1 MKVKEKKWIRFRI
14 YLVAALFVLGLVA
27 ITARA
32 YQLQIL
38 EKDRLEAIARDG
50 YIGTA
55 ELPPKRG
62 TIYDRERHELAISV
76 EATSVYAHPN
86 LVKEKPKAAREL
98 SRILDLRSRHILKQ
112 LKSSG
117 SFVWIERR
125 ISPNLA
131 GRVKALE
138 LKGVGL
144 IPETRR
150 YYPGKET
157 ASHLIGFVGT
167 DNQGL
172 EGLERK
178 FDELLKGPRYR
189 HTFMRNAMGKPFF
202 ISRALPSG
210 HRMHNLVLT
219 IDKDIQYK
227 AQKALKSAVMKTG
240 ARSGQCL
247 VVDPETGEILAM
259 AVVPEFNPNVF
270 NKFQPYQWRNRI
282 VTDSFEPGSTIK
294 AFLLAAALDESI
306 VAPQTEFDCE
316 QGKYAI
322 GGHVIHDTHEHGIM
336 SVSDIIVQ
344 SSNIGA
350 VKIGE
355 RLGYETF
362 YRYLRR
368 LGFGDRTG
376 DEFLGEREGFIRSP
390 EMTTPIDQANM
401 FFGQGM
407 TVTSLQLAMAMGA
420 IANGGKLMRP
430 YVVKVIEDESGS
442 VVKRNHPSVV
452 RRVFSSKTA
461 RTVSRILEGVVGEK
475 GTGPEAAIR
484 GFRVAGKT
492 GTAQKVDSKTK
503 RYSTERYVATFMG
516 FVPADNPRLVIVV
529 VIDEPKGMPYGGLV
543 AAPVFREVGL
553 WSLNYLRV
561 NPRPNSRTF
570 VEKGVQAWVTN
581 EVTPTKETSNGPTSA
596 AVKRISLNIQDGF
609 LPDFTGLGMREVI
622 KKAETLGVE
631 VLLKGT
637 GLAVKQHPQPGRPLN
652 RVHRVEVNF
661 RPPT

>member
-1 MKVKEKKWIRFRI
+1 MKVREKKWIRFRI
-14 YLVAALFVLGLVA
+14 YLVAAFFLLGLVA

-38 EKDRLEAIARDG
+38 EKDRLESIARDG

-62 TIYDRERHELAISV
+62 TIYDRGRHELAISV

-86 LVKEKPKAAREL
+86 LVKAKAEAARKL
-98 SRILDLRSRHILKQ
+98 SRILDLKTDQILRQ

-138 LKGVGL
+138 LKGVGM

-172 EGLERK
+172 EGLEKK
-178 FDELLKGPRYR
+178 FDELLNGPRYR
-189 HTFMRNAMGKPFF
+189 YIFMRNALGKPFF
-202 ISRALPSG
+202 ISRPHPSD
-210 HRMHNLVLT
+210 HRMHDLVLT

-227 AQKALKSAVMKTG
+227 AQQALKSAVRKTR

-247 VVDPETGEILAM
+247 VVDPETGEVLAM

-282 VTDSFEPGSTIK
+282 ATDSFEPGSTIK
-294 AFLLAAALDESI
+294 AFLLAAALEES
-306 VAPQTEFDCE
+306 VVTPQTEFDCE
-316 QGKYAI
+316 EGKYTI
-322 GGHVIHDTHEHGIM
+322 GTHVIHDTHEHGIM

-362 YRYLRR
+362 YRYLKN
-368 LGFGDRTG
+368 LGFGERTG
-376 DEFLGEREGFIRSP
+376 EEFLGEREGFIRSP
-390 EMTTPIDQANM
+390 EMATPIDQANL

-407 TVTSLQLAMAMGA
+407 TATSLQLAMAVGA
-420 IANGGKLMRP
+420 IANGGNLMRP
-430 YVVKVIEDESGS
+430 YVVKLIEDESGS
-442 VVKRNHPSVV
+442 VVKRNRPSVV

-461 RTVSRILEGVVGEK
+461 RKVSRILEGVVGEK

-492 GTAQKVDSKTK
+492 GTAQKVDGETK
-503 RYSTERYVATFMG
+503 RYSTERFVSTFMG

-529 VIDEPKGMPYGGLV
+529 VIDEPKGIPYGGLV

-561 NPRPNSRTF
+561 NPRPNVR
-570 VEKGVQAWVTN
+570 AWLAN
-581 EVTPTKETSNGPTSA
+581 EVTHTRETSNRPASA
-596 AVKRISLNIQDGF
+596 ALKRISLNIQEGF

-631 VLLKGT
+631 VLLEGT
-637 GLAVKQHPQPGRPLN
+637 GLAVKQHPQPGLPLN
-652 RVHRVEVNF
+652 KVHMVKVNF